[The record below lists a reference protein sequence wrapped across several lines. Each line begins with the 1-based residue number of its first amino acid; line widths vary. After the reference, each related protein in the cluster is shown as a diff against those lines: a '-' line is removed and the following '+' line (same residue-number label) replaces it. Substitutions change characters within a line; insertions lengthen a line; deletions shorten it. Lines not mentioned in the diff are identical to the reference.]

1 MNKKKII
8 YSILKELNDDNT
20 QLKSETYNISREE
33 FGSLLEMMQDENLI
47 KDTIITR
54 AGQGNKIIFIH
65 LTNTKIKLKGID
77 YLEDNSSLA
86 KTYKG
91 LKEIR
96 EWLPL

>member
-20 QLKSETYNISREE
+20 QLKSETYNISSEE

-54 AGQGNKIIFIH
+54 AGQGNKVIFIH
-65 LTNTKIKLKGID
+65 LANTKIKLRGID
-77 YLEDNSSLA
+77 YLETNSSLA